1 MTKKEIA
8 ALACE
13 ELEKIY
19 PDIDCTLDYS
29 KPYEL
34 MFAARLA
41 AQCTDARVNIVTKT
55 LFVKYPSLE
64 AFANAD
70 LEELEQD
77 VRPCGFYKTK
87 AKSLQEMAGQLIENF
102 GGEVPSTMEELLT
115 LSGIGRKTAN
125 LMLGDVFGKPAIVTD
140 THCIRITGRLGLTKN
155 KEPAKVEK
163 DLIKLIPPE
172 ISSHFCHQ
180 TVQFGRDICRARSP
194 KCSECPLAYFCAYYK
209 KTTSAHKA

>member
-55 LFVKYPSLE
+55 LFVKYPTLE

-87 AKSLQEMAGQLIENF
+87 AKSLKEMAGQLIENF
-102 GGEVPSTMEELLT
+102 GGEVPSTMDELLT

-155 KEPAKVEK
+155 TEPAKVEK

-194 KCSECPLAYFCAYYK
+194 KCSECPLAYFCVY
-209 KTTSAHKA
+209 HKNNVRS